1 MYILTSGIADCVYLA
16 ETMDLHVVCVCAR
29 ARAGD
34 LLSHVGKVQTG
45 AHKTNPGSRRILQK
59 HGGPDRL
66 IFVR

>member
-1 MYILTSGIADCVYLA
+1 MYILTSGFSDCGYLA
-16 ETMDLHVVCVCAR
+16 ETMDLHDAFVC
-29 ARAGD
+29 AGD

-45 AHKTNPGSRRILQK
+45 AHKTNPGRRRILQK